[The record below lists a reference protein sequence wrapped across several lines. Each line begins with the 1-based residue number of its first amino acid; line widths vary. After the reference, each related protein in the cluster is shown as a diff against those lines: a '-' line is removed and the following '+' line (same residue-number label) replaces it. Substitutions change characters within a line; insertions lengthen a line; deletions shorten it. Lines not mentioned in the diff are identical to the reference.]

1 MDRLAIEFICAF
13 GMPPVEFIHMVA
25 GLGVSQVGLAPSPI
39 TDNPHGYPAWDLR
52 TDANLVRD
60 LKATLA
66 DTGVRIAQGEGFL
79 IMPGVEIAQTEAQ
92 LDLFAELGA
101 PMVNCVTLEQDRPRA
116 TAQFAALAEMAAA
129 RGMNVSVEF
138 MPLMWPATLADAQA
152 FVRASGAANGR
163 LMADAMHF
171 YRSGAATADL
181 EAIDPA
187 LVAYV
192 QICDVPMTGVAC
204 PPGPEAMGAYG
215 EEARHERMC
224 PGQGELPL
232 ADFLRALPRDVPV
245 GLEIPIL
252 SKARAGVAPAD
263 AIRPCVEAARRL
275 LAQTG

>member
-13 GMPPVEFIHMVA
+13 GMPPVQFIQMVA
-25 GLGVSQVGLAPSPI
+25 DLGVSGIGLAPSPI

-52 TDANLVRD
+52 SDANLVREV
-60 LKATLA
+60 KAALA

-79 IMPGVEIAQTEAQ
+79 IMPGIEIDQTEAQ

-101 PMVNCVTLEQDRPRA
+101 PMVNCVTLEQDRPLA
-116 TAQFAALAEMAAA
+116 HAQFAKLAEMAAA
-129 RGMNVSVEF
+129 RGMAISVEF
-138 MPLMWPATLADAQA
+138 MPLMWPATLAEAQA
-152 FVRASGAANGR
+152 FVRESGAANGR

-171 YRSGAATADL
+171 YRSGAQTADL
-181 EAIDPA
+181 AAIDPA
-187 LVAYV
+187 LLVYA
-192 QICDVPMTGVAC
+192 QICDVPMAGIAC
-204 PPGPEAMGAYG
+204 PPSPEAMPGYG

-224 PGQGELPL
+224 PGDGELPL

-263 AIRPCVEAARRL
+263 AIRPCVEAARQL
-275 LAQTG
+275 LAEVG